1 MTANVFVDTNV
12 LIYAID
18 QADLKKQSAAQTWRA
33 WLWETNRGRISFQVL
48 QEFYVIA
55 RRKQPSANVE
65 IRKEVS
71 DLMAWQ
77 PIALDSSVITLA
89 WKIEDRYGISFWDA
103 LICDP
108 SPNVPPIFSSSG
120 WLLSGRSRCI
130 WPLLRRLFPRLYRL
144 LKSVLARTVSAPL
157 L

>member
-12 LIYAID
+12 LIYAVD
-18 QADLKKQSAAQTWRA
+18 QADLKKQLAAQTWRA

-71 DLMAWQ
+71 DLMTWQ
-77 PIALDSSVITLA
+77 PIVLDSNVITRA
-89 WKIEDRYGISFWDA
+89 WEIEDRYGISFWDA
-103 LICDP
+103 LIVAAAKTAGCRYLLTEDLQRGQDLDGVMVVNPFFSEP
-108 SPNVPPIFSSSG
+108 SS
-120 WLLSGRSRCI
+120 
-130 WPLLRRLFPRLYRL
+130 
-144 LKSVLARTVSAPL
+144 LA
-157 L
+157 